1 MSKNPFELFNEE
13 INTDRNNLINT
24 NENNNEDKERI
35 KKLSQEIAK
44 ELVDNKS
51 VQQHNPSMNQAF
63 SHDYVKNLEDNELQ
77 NKLHPVTMKITEPKT
92 PYTPYEE
99 GDDEYFNKLNEVNK
113 AKPTEDIL
121 AQVINTLEKIPEN
134 NEDYM
139 EIEVIEKDGT
149 VVKKMV
155 KKDKKENKE
164 FQEKKKKAY
173 HNEFA
178 IAKEFMKNHK
188 DEDEEEDLI
197 KKTMENTL
205 ANKYIGLIENQND
218 KNKDKEKSKE
228 EDKKA

>member
-1 MSKNPFELFNEE
+1 MNKEKEQEKS
-13 INTDRNNLINT
+13 
-24 NENNNEDKERI
+24 EDKKEEKQKEGI
-35 KKLSQEIAK
+35 LTKKDKKAK
-44 ELVDNKS
+44 KKKS
-51 VQQHNPSMNQAF
+51 VNW
-63 SHDYVKNLEDNELQ
+63 DVKNLEDNELQ

-134 NEDYM
+134 SEDYM

-188 DEDEEEDLI
+188 DEDDEEDLI

>member
-1 MSKNPFELFNEE
+1 MNKEKEQEKS
-13 INTDRNNLINT
+13 
-24 NENNNEDKERI
+24 EDKKEEKQKEGI
-35 KKLSQEIAK
+35 LTKKDKKAK
-44 ELVDNKS
+44 KKKS
-51 VQQHNPSMNQAF
+51 VNW
-63 SHDYVKNLEDNELQ
+63 DVKNLEDNELQ

-155 KKDKKENKE
+155 KKDKKEN
-164 FQEKKKKAY
+164 Q
-173 HNEFA
+173 
-178 IAKEFMKNHK
+178 
-188 DEDEEEDLI
+188 
-197 KKTMENTL
+197 
-205 ANKYIGLIENQND
+205 
-218 KNKDKEKSKE
+218 
-228 EDKKA
+228 

>member
-1 MSKNPFELFNEE
+1 
-13 INTDRNNLINT
+13 
-24 NENNNEDKERI
+24 
-35 KKLSQEIAK
+35 
-44 ELVDNKS
+44 
-51 VQQHNPSMNQAF
+51 
-63 SHDYVKNLEDNELQ
+63 
-77 NKLHPVTMKITEPKT
+77 MKITEPKT

-134 NEDYM
+134 NEDDYM

-188 DEDEEEDLI
+188 DEDDEEDLL

-205 ANKYIGLIENQND
+205 ANKYIGMIENN
-218 KNKDKEKSKE
+218 KNDKEKSE
-228 EDKKA
+228 EKDKKA

>member
-1 MSKNPFELFNEE
+1 MNKEKEQE
-13 INTDRNNLINT
+13 KT
-24 NENNNEDKERI
+24 EDKKEEKQKEGI
-35 KKLSQEIAK
+35 LTKKDKKAK
-44 ELVDNKS
+44 KKKS
-51 VQQHNPSMNQAF
+51 VNW
-63 SHDYVKNLEDNELQ
+63 DVKNLEDNELQ

-188 DEDEEEDLI
+188 DEDDEEDLI

-205 ANKYIGLIENQND
+205 ANKYIGLIENKNDKENDKEKETQND
-218 KNKDKEKSKE
+218 KGKEEEKDKKE
-228 EDKKA
+228 

>member
-1 MSKNPFELFNEE
+1 MNKEKEQEKS
-13 INTDRNNLINT
+13 
-24 NENNNEDKERI
+24 EDKKEEKQKEGI
-35 KKLSQEIAK
+35 LTKKDKKAK
-44 ELVDNKS
+44 KKKS
-51 VQQHNPSMNQAF
+51 VNW
-63 SHDYVKNLEDNELQ
+63 DVKNLEDNELQ

-164 FQEKKKKAY
+164 FQEKKIKAY

-188 DEDEEEDLI
+188 DEDDEEDLI

>member
-1 MSKNPFELFNEE
+1 
-13 INTDRNNLINT
+13 
-24 NENNNEDKERI
+24 
-35 KKLSQEIAK
+35 
-44 ELVDNKS
+44 
-51 VQQHNPSMNQAF
+51 
-63 SHDYVKNLEDNELQ
+63 
-77 NKLHPVTMKITEPKT
+77 
-92 PYTPYEE
+92 
-99 GDDEYFNKLNEVNK
+99 
-113 AKPTEDIL
+113 
-121 AQVINTLEKIPEN
+121 
-134 NEDYM
+134 M

-188 DEDEEEDLI
+188 DEDDEEDLI

>member
-1 MSKNPFELFNEE
+1 MNKEKEQE
-13 INTDRNNLINT
+13 KT
-24 NENNNEDKERI
+24 EDKKEEKQKEGI
-35 KKLSQEIAK
+35 LTKKDKKAK
-44 ELVDNKS
+44 KKKS
-51 VQQHNPSMNQAF
+51 VNW
-63 SHDYVKNLEDNELQ
+63 DVKNLEDNELQ

-155 KKDKKENKE
+155 KKDRKENKE

-188 DEDEEEDLI
+188 DEDDEGDLI

>member
-1 MSKNPFELFNEE
+1 MKE
-13 INTDRNNLINT
+13 
-24 NENNNEDKERI
+24 EDKKEEKEENKQKEGI
-35 KKLSQEIAK
+35 LSKKEK
-44 ELVDNKS
+44 KGKKRKS
-51 VQQHNPSMNQAF
+51 VNW
-63 SHDYVKNLEDNELQ
+63 DVKNLEDNELQ

-134 NEDYM
+134 KEEEYM

-155 KKDKKENKE
+155 KKEKKENKE

-173 HNEFA
+173 HNEYA

-188 DEDEEEDLI
+188 DDDNDEDLI

-205 ANKYIGLIENQND
+205 ANKYIGFIENQNV
-218 KNKDKEKSKE
+218 KEKEKDKKE
-228 EDKKA
+228 

>member
-1 MSKNPFELFNEE
+1 MKE
-13 INTDRNNLINT
+13 
-24 NENNNEDKERI
+24 EDKKEEKEENKQKEGI
-35 KKLSQEIAK
+35 LSKKEK
-44 ELVDNKS
+44 KGKKRKS
-51 VQQHNPSMNQAF
+51 VNW
-63 SHDYVKNLEDNELQ
+63 DVKNLEDNELQ

-134 NEDYM
+134 KEEEYM

-155 KKDKKENKE
+155 KKEKKENKE

-173 HNEFA
+173 HNEYA

-188 DEDEEEDLI
+188 DDDNDEDLI

-205 ANKYIGLIENQND
+205 ANKYIGLIENQNV
-218 KNKDKEKSKE
+218 KEKEKDKKE
-228 EDKKA
+228 

>member
-1 MSKNPFELFNEE
+1 MNKEKEQE
-13 INTDRNNLINT
+13 KT
-24 NENNNEDKERI
+24 EDKKEEKQKEGI
-35 KKLSQEIAK
+35 LTKKDKKAK
-44 ELVDNKS
+44 KKKS
-51 VQQHNPSMNQAF
+51 VNW
-63 SHDYVKNLEDNELQ
+63 DVKNLEDNELQ

-99 GDDEYFNKLNEVNK
+99 GNDEYFNKLNEVNK

-188 DEDEEEDLI
+188 DEDDEGDLI

>member
-1 MSKNPFELFNEE
+1 MNKEKEQEKS
-13 INTDRNNLINT
+13 
-24 NENNNEDKERI
+24 EDKKEEKQKEGI
-35 KKLSQEIAK
+35 LTKKDKKAK
-44 ELVDNKS
+44 KKKS
-51 VQQHNPSMNQAF
+51 VNW
-63 SHDYVKNLEDNELQ
+63 DVKNLEDNELQ

-134 NEDYM
+134 NEDDYM

-188 DEDEEEDLI
+188 DEDDEEDLI

-205 ANKYIGLIENQND
+205 ANKYIGMIENN
-218 KNKDKEKSKE
+218 KNDKEKSDEK
-228 EDKKA
+228 DKKA

>member
-1 MSKNPFELFNEE
+1 MNKEKEQEKS
-13 INTDRNNLINT
+13 
-24 NENNNEDKERI
+24 EDKKEEKQKEGI
-35 KKLSQEIAK
+35 LTKKDKKAK
-44 ELVDNKS
+44 KKKS
-51 VQQHNPSMNQAF
+51 VNW
-63 SHDYVKNLEDNELQ
+63 DVKNLEDNELQ

-92 PYTPYEE
+92 PYSPYEE

-188 DEDEEEDLI
+188 DEDDEGDLI

>member
-1 MSKNPFELFNEE
+1 MSKENEPE
-13 INTDRNNLINT
+13 KS
-24 NENNNEDKERI
+24 EDKKEEKENQQKEGI
-35 KKLSQEIAK
+35 LTKKDK
-44 ELVDNKS
+44 KNKKKKS
-51 VQQHNPSMNQAF
+51 VNWDA
-63 SHDYVKNLEDNELQ
+63 KNLEFNELQ

-134 NEDYM
+134 NEDDYM

-188 DEDEEEDLI
+188 DEDDEGDLI

-205 ANKYIGLIENQND
+205 ANKYIRLIENQND

>member
-1 MSKNPFELFNEE
+1 MKE
-13 INTDRNNLINT
+13 
-24 NENNNEDKERI
+24 EDKKEEKEENKQKGGI
-35 KKLSQEIAK
+35 LSKKEK
-44 ELVDNKS
+44 KGKKRKS
-51 VQQHNPSMNQAF
+51 VNW
-63 SHDYVKNLEDNELQ
+63 DVKNLEDNELQ

-134 NEDYM
+134 KEEEYM

-155 KKDKKENKE
+155 KKEKKENKE

-173 HNEFA
+173 HNEYA

-188 DEDEEEDLI
+188 DDDNDEDLI

-205 ANKYIGLIENQND
+205 ANKYIGLIENQNV
-218 KNKDKEKSKE
+218 KEKEKDKKE
-228 EDKKA
+228 

>member
-1 MSKNPFELFNEE
+1 MNKEKEQE
-13 INTDRNNLINT
+13 KT
-24 NENNNEDKERI
+24 EDKKEEKQKEGI
-35 KKLSQEIAK
+35 LTKKDKKAK
-44 ELVDNKS
+44 KKKS
-51 VQQHNPSMNQAF
+51 VNW
-63 SHDYVKNLEDNELQ
+63 DVKNLEDNELQ

-99 GDDEYFNKLNEVNK
+99 GDDDYFNKLNEVNK

-121 AQVINTLEKIPEN
+121 AQVINTLEKIPEEKEN
-134 NEDYM
+134 DFM

-155 KKDKKENKE
+155 KKERKENKE

-188 DEDEEEDLI
+188 DEDIDEDLI

-205 ANKYIGLIENQND
+205 ANKYLGLIENKKEKENED
-218 KNKDKEKSKE
+218 NKDKKE
-228 EDKKA
+228 

>member
-1 MSKNPFELFNEE
+1 MKE
-13 INTDRNNLINT
+13 
-24 NENNNEDKERI
+24 EDKKEEKEENKQKEGI
-35 KKLSQEIAK
+35 LSKKEK
-44 ELVDNKS
+44 KGKKRKS
-51 VQQHNPSMNQAF
+51 VNW
-63 SHDYVKNLEDNELQ
+63 DVKNLEDNELQ

-121 AQVINTLEKIPEN
+121 AQVINTLEKIPEYK
-134 NEDYM
+134 EEEYM

-155 KKDKKENKE
+155 KKEKKENKE

-173 HNEFA
+173 HNEYA

-188 DEDEEEDLI
+188 DDDNDEDLI

-205 ANKYIGLIENQND
+205 ANKYIGFIENQNV
-218 KNKDKEKSKE
+218 KEKEKDKKE
-228 EDKKA
+228 

>member
-1 MSKNPFELFNEE
+1 MNKEKEQEKS
-13 INTDRNNLINT
+13 
-24 NENNNEDKERI
+24 EDKKEEKQKEGI
-35 KKLSQEIAK
+35 LTKKDKKAK
-44 ELVDNKS
+44 KKKS
-51 VQQHNPSMNQAF
+51 VNW
-63 SHDYVKNLEDNELQ
+63 DVKNLEDNELQ

-188 DEDEEEDLI
+188 DEDDEGDLI

>member
-1 MSKNPFELFNEE
+1 MKE
-13 INTDRNNLINT
+13 
-24 NENNNEDKERI
+24 EDKKEEKEENKQKEGI
-35 KKLSQEIAK
+35 LSKKDKKAK
-44 ELVDNKS
+44 KRKS
-51 VQQHNPSMNQAF
+51 VNW
-63 SHDYVKNLEDNELQ
+63 DIKNLEDNELQ

-113 AKPTEDIL
+113 AKPTEDVL
-121 AQVINTLEKIPEN
+121 AQVINTLEKMPEN
-134 NEDYM
+134 KGEEYM

-149 VVKKMV
+149 VVKKLV
-155 KKDKKENKE
+155 KKEQKENKE

-188 DEDEEEDLI
+188 DEDDEEDLI

-205 ANKYIGLIENQND
+205 ANKYIGLVEKQSN
-218 KNKDKEKSKE
+218 KEKEKEKEKE
-228 EDKKA
+228 EDKKE

>member
-1 MSKNPFELFNEE
+1 MNKEKEQE
-13 INTDRNNLINT
+13 KT
-24 NENNNEDKERI
+24 EDKKEEKQKEGI
-35 KKLSQEIAK
+35 LTKKDKKAK
-44 ELVDNKS
+44 KKKS
-51 VQQHNPSMNQAF
+51 VNW
-63 SHDYVKNLEDNELQ
+63 DVKNLEDNELQ

-188 DEDEEEDLI
+188 DEDDEEDLI

-228 EDKKA
+228 EFKKA

>member
-1 MSKNPFELFNEE
+1 MNKEKEQE
-13 INTDRNNLINT
+13 KT
-24 NENNNEDKERI
+24 EDKKEEKQKEGI
-35 KKLSQEIAK
+35 LAKKDKKAK
-44 ELVDNKS
+44 KKKS
-51 VQQHNPSMNQAF
+51 VNW
-63 SHDYVKNLEDNELQ
+63 DVKNLEDNELQ

-188 DEDEEEDLI
+188 DEDDEEDLI

-205 ANKYIGLIENQND
+205 ANKYIGMIENN
-218 KNKDKEKSKE
+218 KNDKEKSDDK
-228 EDKKA
+228 DKKA

>member
-1 MSKNPFELFNEE
+1 MGTGMAASLWPPANGRFILTKKDKKN
-13 INTDRNNLINT
+13 
-24 NENNNEDKERI
+24 
-35 KKLSQEIAK
+35 KKK
-44 ELVDNKS
+44 KS
-51 VQQHNPSMNQAF
+51 VNWDA
-63 SHDYVKNLEDNELQ
+63 KNLEFNELQ

-134 NEDYM
+134 NEDDYM

-188 DEDEEEDLI
+188 DEDDEEDLI

-205 ANKYIGLIENQND
+205 ANKYIGMIENN
-218 KNKDKEKSKE
+218 KNDKEKSDEK
-228 EDKKA
+228 DKKA

>member
-1 MSKNPFELFNEE
+1 MNKEKEQGKS
-13 INTDRNNLINT
+13 
-24 NENNNEDKERI
+24 EDKKEEKQKEGI
-35 KKLSQEIAK
+35 LTKKDKKAK
-44 ELVDNKS
+44 KRKS
-51 VQQHNPSMNQAF
+51 VNW
-63 SHDYVKNLEDNELQ
+63 DIKNLEDNELQ

-134 NEDYM
+134 SEDYM

-188 DEDEEEDLI
+188 DEDDEEDLI

-218 KNKDKEKSKE
+218 KNKEKDKEKSKE
-228 EDKKA
+228 EDKKV